1 MQNKF
6 IAWIN
11 KVKAQW
17 LAHGTHIVSNR
28 AAYLAAGKQ
37 HFLVGLSICLS
48 ALLWVAKK
56 LKLDKAFNR
65 FVATPLGQKMMAR
78 LHHTIGVYRKLTSPP
93 PDPLMAALAMQGQ
106 QIDIDEDPTE
116 LHGNKLFMMI
126 GAFVVIAILWAAF
139 TELDEV
145 VRAEGAVVPPS
156 SVQLIQNRLPGS
168 VISIRAKLGD
178 RVEKNQVLFRLEDED
193 VIANFDDNEIAR
205 LAAVAR
211 VVRLSAEADGE
222 EEIAFPEW
230 MEKQA
235 PDVVANERDVFN
247 KRRQALET
255 RSVVIRQQ
263 IREHDAM
270 LETLN
275 KKVDIFKPLVEAGH
289 EARLVLVE
297 LQGERDQ
304 MELAAQRAR
313 DEYDATLSNFRAEA
327 ARELSEVRVQAD
339 QAGARDDAFR
349 AKVRHAD
356 VRASTNGVISAVHIK
371 TVGAVVQAG
380 TVMAEIVPDER
391 SLLVRARVLPQDIAS
406 VHLDQLAHVSLSA
419 YDAARFGNLE
429 GRVQRISSNTT
440 QEDPAMLP
448 YYETIIEIPD
458 PRFSKRS
465 REPVAIVPGMTAV
478 VDIVGRKRTVLNYIF
493 TPLQRAAGVAF
504 REN

>member
-1 MQNKF
+1 MKDRF
-6 IAWIN
+6 INAL
-11 KVKAQW
+11 KALKPVW
-17 LAHGTHIVSNR
+17 HLLRGGLS
-28 AAYLAAGKQ
+28 
-37 HFLVGLSICLS
+37 VGLL
-48 ALLWVAKK
+48 ALRRLAK
-56 LKLDKAFNR
+56 LFKLDSVFSWFLRTA
-65 FVATPLGQKMMAR
+65 LGKR
-78 LHHTIGVYRKLTSPP
+78 VHFYVRTIINIYRKLTSPP
-93 PDPLMAALAMQGQ
+93 IDPMLAALTMQGQ
-106 QIDIDEDPTE
+106 EIDIDEDPTK
-116 LHGNKLFMMI
+116 LQGNRLFIMI
-126 GAFVVIAILWAAF
+126 GAFVIIAILWAGF

-168 VISIRAKLGD
+168 VVSIDAKLGD
-178 RVEKNQVLFRLEDED
+178 RVEKDQVLFRLEDED

-211 VVRLSAEADGE
+211 QWRLTAEADGQ
-222 EEIAFPEW
+222 EEIAFPDW
-230 MEKQA
+230 MEQQA
-235 PDVVANERDVFN
+235 PNVVASEREVFA
-247 KRRQALET
+247 KRRQALDT
-255 RSVVIRQQ
+255 RSQVIRQQ
-263 IREHDAM
+263 IREHDSM
-270 LETLN
+270 LKTLDE
-275 KKVDIFKPLVEAGH
+275 KVEIFKPLVEDGH

-304 MELAAQRAR
+304 MALAAQRAR
-313 DEYDATLSNFRAEA
+313 DEYEATLSNFRAEA

-356 VRASTNGVISAVHIK
+356 VRASTSGVVSAVHIT

-380 TVMAEIVPDER
+380 TVMAEIVPDEL

-406 VHLDQLAHVSLSA
+406 IHTGQLAHVSLGA

-440 QEDPAMLP
+440 QEDPSQLP
-448 YYETIIEIPD
+448 YYETIVAIPD
-458 PRFSKRS
+458 PRFSKRAS
-465 REPVAIVPGMTAV
+465 EPVEIVPGMTAV
-478 VDIVGRKRTVLNYIF
+478 IDIVGRKRTVLSYIF